1 MATSTIFIEEKRGEK
16 EGSSLLILNLGRVK
30 DGEIP
35 SLFARFF
42 FFFFRPD

>member
-1 MATSTIFIEEKRGEK
+1 MAYEK
-16 EGSSLLILNLGRVK
+16 EKGGSLLILNLDRVK

-42 FFFFRPD
+42 F